1 MKLSNFLLK
10 LVLPGSLLGLDIP
23 NPTHISE
30 EWPEVLQWFEDNIG
44 EISSSVSLP
53 ELIILEIYL

>member
-1 MKLSNFLLK
+1 MNLSNFLLK
-10 LVLPGSLLGLDIP
+10 LVLPGSLLGLDNQ
-23 NPTHISE
+23 NPTHLSE

-53 ELIILEIYL
+53 KLIIL

>member
-10 LVLPGSLLGLDIP
+10 IVLPGSLLGSDNP
-23 NPTHISE
+23 NPTHVSE

-53 ELIILEIYL
+53 KLIIL